1 MHTKRKDN
9 RDRLWSRLER
19 EIQSRAKSKD
29 RSFRLSGR
37 WKRFVRVQDG
47 FKIFAVDGKW
57 LRDNVCI
64 NFLHAGHG
72 YVHEFI
78 PLDEIWVSTHH
89 YRDSRFVSCRCRN
102 VRKDLKMSKPYF
114 DSTVIHEMT
123 EFKRMAKGMGY
134 WGAHQIAL
142 QKERDICLLDDPHS
156 EVLPKKK
163 KRRS

>member
-1 MHTKRKDN
+1 MAKKKDT
-9 RDRLWSRLER
+9 RDVLWARLER
-19 EIQSRAKSKD
+19 EIQSRGKNKD

-47 FKIFAVDGKW
+47 FKVYAVDGKW

-102 VRKDLKMSKPYF
+102 VRKDLKVSKPYF
-114 DSTVIHEMT
+114 DSTVIHEIT
-123 EFKRMAKGMGY
+123 ECRLMAEGTDY
-134 WGAHQIAL
+134 WTAHNIAL
-142 QKERDICLLDDPHS
+142 KKEREIGLLEDPHS
-156 EVLPKKK
+156 EVLLKKK
-163 KRRS
+163 KRNS